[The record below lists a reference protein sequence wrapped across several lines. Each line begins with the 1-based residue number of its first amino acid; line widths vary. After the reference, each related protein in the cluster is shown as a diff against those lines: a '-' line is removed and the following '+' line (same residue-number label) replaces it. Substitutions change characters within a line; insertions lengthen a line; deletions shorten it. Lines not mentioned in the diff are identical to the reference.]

1 MEGKSLTFFIGLC
14 ALPLVCKS
22 ARYCY
27 TFYYFDGSYFEYNCK
42 YEITITDRFGIAF
55 GVVTGVGLLVSF
67 FVFLLCKHRQ
77 NASYNQTI
85 AYQTTP
91 SLGYAGHQRII
102 QTTLPPAVIANTAP
116 PTENHPPQ
124 TQTYNQESGT
134 KNARGTEATPIPL
147 TGTQL
152 NNEARKDKPLLYKF

>member
-1 MEGKSLTFFIGLC
+1 MFLTR
-14 ALPLVCKS
+14 KH
-22 ARYCY
+22 
-27 TFYYFDGSYFEYNCK
+27 FDIS
-42 YEITITDRFGIAF
+42 
-55 GVVTGVGLLVSF
+55 
-67 FVFLLCKHRQ
+67 
-77 NASYNQTI
+77 
-85 AYQTTP
+85 
-91 SLGYAGHQRII
+91 GHQRII

-152 NNEARKDKPLLYKF
+152 NNEARKDKPPLYKF